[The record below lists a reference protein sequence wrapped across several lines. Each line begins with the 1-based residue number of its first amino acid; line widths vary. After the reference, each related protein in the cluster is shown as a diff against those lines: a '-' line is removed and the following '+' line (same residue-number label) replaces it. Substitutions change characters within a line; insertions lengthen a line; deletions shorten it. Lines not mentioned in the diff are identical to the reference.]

1 MDSPEREPIAS
12 PHNPRIKSAAGLH
25 KKHERDRNGS
35 MLIEGVRE
43 LSRALESGIDII
55 EVFWCPDLLDQ
66 ETGGPIIRGIER
78 KNIPII
84 AVGRRAYEK
93 LVYREASGG
102 LVAVARQPAH
112 ALADMPETEC
122 PLYLVVDAIE
132 KPGNLGALL
141 RSADAA
147 GVTGLIASDQHT
159 DLYHPNVIR
168 ASLGTVFTLPI
179 AISSAVEAIGWLE
192 ARAIAII
199 AATPDAALCYTDVDL
214 TVPLAIVVG
223 SEDAGLGTEWLQ
235 ATGTR
240 VRIPMKGSADSLNVS
255 AAATILLYEALRQ
268 RDESSRQSAPSRK
281 IGHADA

>member
-1 MDSPEREPIAS
+1 MNPLEREPIAS
-12 PHNPRIKSAAGLH
+12 PHNARIKSAASLH

-43 LSRALESGIDII
+43 LSRALESGIYI
-55 EVFWCPDLLDQ
+55 EAVFWCPDLLDQ
-66 ETGGPIIRGIER
+66 ETGAPIIRGIER
-78 KNIPII
+78 RNIPII

-102 LVAVARQPAH
+102 LVAVARQPSH

-168 ASLGTVFTLPI
+168 ASLGTVFTMPI
-179 AISSAVEAIGWLE
+179 AISSATEAIEWLT
-192 ARAIAII
+192 ARTIAII
-199 AATPDAALCYTDVDL
+199 AATPDATMPYTKVDL

-223 SEDAGLGTEWLQ
+223 SENAGLGTEWLQ

-268 RDESSRQSAPSRK
+268 RDASKR
-281 IGHADA
+281 